1 MTMILALLVLLF
13 PFLYRYSFVITN
25 QFSQIPIILSFMNPN
40 YLSNDWYVYVNR
52 EFGPRTIFT
61 WYLAQTAKI
70 FSLPLTFFLH
80 YFLYVFLITFA
91 TYRLTYQVFKRK
103 YTALATTICILFG
116 STISLGG
123 NILVTQ
129 DFAAP
134 QIPLGLSLLAIVLLL
149 EKKYLFSAVLFSLAS
164 YLHPLIG
171 FESAFLFFL
180 IYSVLTISS
189 KQQIS
194 IFIRRGLIPYLILTI
209 PAIYLY
215 FSTGLKTQIDNS
227 IKIAVLAFMRN
238 PHHYLASTF
247 PLSSYLYFFLFLLLF
262 AIFSYLLKKII
273 TKKLNK
279 FFFLSVAMIIF
290 ICFLGYI
297 TTEIIP
303 VYRFVVLQPFRLTL
317 YIYWITAIV
326 VFGGMF
332 YLVSEKKFSSFL
344 LLIPIFLTNINFFSP
359 FGKLKMILII
369 FGVSL
374 VILYNLIPRKLFL
387 FSLVLFFALSRFH
400 YNFNFSSFYLYP
412 SEVTKIAQWAKE
424 NTPEKAIFL
433 VPPEFESFRLIANRA
448 IVADWKAFPF
458 QEKAM
463 LEWAKRMCDIG
474 NIKNCDFKNI
484 KENQVS
490 TGYRTLSEKDILN
503 LASKYQFDYLISEV
517 NYLSFN
523 KIYSNRFH
531 IYKIN

>member
-180 IYSVLTISS
+180 IFSVLTIS
-189 KQQIS
+189 
-194 IFIRRGLIPYLILTI
+194 L
-209 PAIYLY
+209 
-215 FSTGLKTQIDNS
+215 
-227 IKIAVLAFMRN
+227 
-238 PHHYLASTF
+238 
-247 PLSSYLYFFLFLLLF
+247 
-262 AIFSYLLKKII
+262 
-273 TKKLNK
+273 
-279 FFFLSVAMIIF
+279 
-290 ICFLGYI
+290 
-297 TTEIIP
+297 
-303 VYRFVVLQPFRLTL
+303 
-317 YIYWITAIV
+317 
-326 VFGGMF
+326 
-332 YLVSEKKFSSFL
+332 
-344 LLIPIFLTNINFFSP
+344 
-359 FGKLKMILII
+359 
-369 FGVSL
+369 
-374 VILYNLIPRKLFL
+374 
-387 FSLVLFFALSRFH
+387 
-400 YNFNFSSFYLYP
+400 
-412 SEVTKIAQWAKE
+412 
-424 NTPEKAIFL
+424 
-433 VPPEFESFRLIANRA
+433 
-448 IVADWKAFPF
+448 
-458 QEKAM
+458 
-463 LEWAKRMCDIG
+463 
-474 NIKNCDFKNI
+474 
-484 KENQVS
+484 
-490 TGYRTLSEKDILN
+490 
-503 LASKYQFDYLISEV
+503 
-517 NYLSFN
+517 
-523 KIYSNRFH
+523 
-531 IYKIN
+531 